1 MTNMSR
7 VLIVTA
13 LSIFPVFA
21 VAMMG
26 KAPSVL
32 AQNYTDPENQ
42 KNVNALENRCTD
54 SVYREENPLACRV
67 SDAIKLI
74 RELIAKGVSQHCI
87 DRAIFGSGVF
97 GNDTVGKLAASI
109 CEEEVK
115 NGRHRSMLD
124 SPKIANFTMP

>member
-1 MTNMSR
+1 MTSMSR

-13 LSIFPVFA
+13 MSAMSIFAAFAIPV
-21 VAMMG
+21 MI

-32 AQNYTDPENQ
+32 AQNPENR

-54 SVYREENPLACRV
+54 SVYREENPLVCRV
-67 SDAIKLI
+67 SDANKLI

-87 DRAIFGSGVF
+87 DPLLSF
-97 GNDTVGKLAASI
+97 GNDTVGKLAPSI
-109 CEEEVK
+109 CEEEIK

-124 SPKIANFTMP
+124 SPNIANFTMP